1 MKIVELILD
10 DNEDLTGI
18 EAISIVENPAIEEDF
33 IALKGEILTLKEVDK
48 EKKILLGA
56 LLVPNK
62 PIYRKNGDEEY
73 YIYFSRETVRKAS
86 QIYLQKG
93 NQNNSTLE
101 HQHTI
106 KGLSLVE
113 SWIVEDSKKDKT
125 ALYGLEYP
133 VGTWVGA
140 VKVNND
146 QIWEEFVKTGKVKG
160 FSIEGYF
167 ADKAERPKDQTIKD
181 LAKIEEEEAQEL
193 LSQVKG
199 IIRNDKR
206 YKAGKRLIFES
217 FSDYPDAVKNNAKR
231 GIDLNKKVNNKC
243 ATDVGK
249 IRAQQLA
256 QGKAISEQTV
266 SRMYS
271 FLSRAEEYYKP
282 EDKEACGTISYLL
295 WGGLAGKRYAE
306 KKLKELGKLELYS
319 EKVNDDFAIIND
331 RLGYATKEMAEKIA
345 KDIGCDGIHTHEYM
359 DQTWYMPCEKH
370 ALNTSLYSEKIND
383 DFAII
388 NDRLGYSTRGM
399 AEKIA
404 KDIGCDGIHTH
415 EFEDMTWYMPCKQHA
430 LTEEQFK
437 KYKCPKG
444 YRKDYQKHKC
454 VKKDSYAKVGKRGAI
469 VKSPKAPK
477 SDTPNPNPK
486 GKGSAGGSAK
496 GKTGAKVS
504 ARDRKTLQKK
514 SDDFNKR
521 YKKKLGYG
529 VTVGQLSSVYQRG
542 LGAFNVSS
550 SPRVSNPSQW
560 AFARVNAFLY
570 LVKNGRPQNPKYTGD
585 FDLLPKGHPKSK
597 KK

>member
-1 MKIVELILD
+1 KRYIIMKIVELILD

-33 IALKGEILTLKEVDK
+33 IALNNEQVIQLAQVDK

-56 LLVPNK
+56 LLIPNK
-62 PIYRKNGDEEY
+62 PIYRKSGEDEY
-73 YIYFSRETVRKAS
+73 YIYFSRDTVRKAS

-101 HQHTI
+101 HKHTL

-113 SWIVEDSKKDKT
+113 SWIVEDTKKDKT

-146 QIWEEFVKTGKVKG
+146 KVWEEFVKTGKVKG

-167 ADKAERPKDQTIKD
+167 ADKAERPKDQTISD

-206 YKAGKRLIFES
+206 YKGGKRIIFES

-231 GIDLNKKVNNKC
+231 GIELNKKVNNRC

-256 QGKAISEQTV
+256 QGRAISEQTV
-266 SRMYS
+266 TRMYS

-306 KKLKELGKLELYS
+306 RKLKELGKLELYS
-319 EKVNDDFAIIND
+319 EKVNDDFAIIMD
-331 RLGYATKEMAEKIA
+331 RLAYASKEMAEKIA
-345 KDIGCDGIHTHEYM
+345 EDIGCEGIHEHDFEG
-359 DQTWYMPCEKH
+359 QTWYMPCEKH
-370 ALNTSLYSEKIND
+370 AL
-383 DFAII
+383 
-388 NDRLGYSTRGM
+388 
-399 AEKIA
+399 
-404 KDIGCDGIHTH
+404 
-415 EFEDMTWYMPCKQHA
+415 
-430 LTEEQFK
+430 TEEEFK

-444 YRKDYQKHKC
+444 YKKDYQKHKC
-454 VKKDSYAKVGKRGAI
+454 VKMAEIGPRGGI
-469 VKSPKAPK
+469 RKSPKAPK
-477 SDTPNPNPK
+477 SGTPNPSPK
-486 GKGSAGGSAK
+486 GKGTAK
-496 GKTGAKVS
+496 GDASTSRGAKVS
-504 ARDRKTLQKK
+504 KKDEATLQKK

-521 YKKKLGYG
+521 YKEKLGYG
-529 VTVGQLSSVYQRG
+529 VTIGQLKAVFQRG
-542 LGAFNVSS
+542 LGAFNVSH
-550 SPRVSNPSQW
+550 SPRIQSPTAW
-560 AFARVNAFLY
+560 AQARVNAYLY
-570 LVKNGRPQNPKYTGD
+570 LVRNGRPQNPKYTGD
-585 FDLLPKGHPKSK
+585 FDLLPKGHPKS
-597 KK
+597 